1 VASSL
6 LNTGQQVGGSI
17 GLAVLGTVAWTA
29 VANSARTQATHAAA
43 AAARAGHPVHPGGPL
58 FAGIYRHALATGFA
72 RGFLV
77 SAGVMLLALVITIAA
92 IRVRRADLTGADQPV
107 TAVPAEP
114 AQRG

>member
-1 VASSL
+1 MASSL

-77 SAGVMLLALVITIAA
+77 SAGSCCSPWSSPS
-92 IRVRRADLTGADQPV
+92 RRYGCGAP
-107 TAVPAEP
+107 TLPAP
-114 AQRG
+114 TSR